1 MTSCPNCGHD
11 LSGSAASF
19 CGSCG
24 QPVPGAGR
32 DTVTAARPTPPYDP
46 GSPYAAPG
54 TQDPYAPAPAQDPY
68 APPPAQ
74 DPYGTTAPYGASS
87 PYGTPVPYQ
96 SPPSY
101 EPLPRPETFPASAE
115 PLPPPPGGPPRRP
128 RRAARQKSRPARN
141 ILIIALV
148 AIVVLGGAGA
158 YVLMHHKASGV
169 TTASQTQGSASA
181 PAPRN
186 SPSPQ
191 SSSSSPQAPPSSEKD
206 QVTQFGSAVRGS
218 AKARALVTTAV
229 PQVASCAATPAAGIT
244 QLHQAI
250 SERQHI
256 TATLSGL
263 PVSQLP
269 NGRAMR
275 ADLRK
280 VLQLSV
286 TADHDFISWM
296 QDPATVQSCP
306 GSTATDAHY
315 AAGVQASQQAVQA
328 KEQFLALW
336 NPLAKRFGQPTYTT
350 LDI

>member
-1 MTSCPNCGHD
+1 
-11 LSGSAASF
+11 
-19 CGSCG
+19 
-24 QPVPGAGR
+24 
-32 DTVTAARPTPPYDP
+32 
-46 GSPYAAPG
+46 
-54 TQDPYAPAPAQDPY
+54 
-68 APPPAQ
+68 
-74 DPYGTTAPYGASS
+74 
-87 PYGTPVPYQ
+87 
-96 SPPSY
+96 
-101 EPLPRPETFPASAE
+101 
-115 PLPPPPGGPPRRP
+115 
-128 RRAARQKSRPARN
+128 
-141 ILIIALV
+141 V

-169 TTASQTQGSASA
+169 ATASQTQGSASA
-181 PAPRN
+181 PAPQD

-191 SSSSSPQAPPSSEKD
+191 SSSSSSSSQQAAPSSEKD

-229 PQVASCAATPAAGIT
+229 PQVASCATTPAAGIA
-244 QLHQAI
+244 QLQQAI
-250 SERQHI
+250 TERQHI

-263 PVSQLP
+263 PVSQIP
-269 NGRAMR
+269 NGQAMR
-275 ADLRK
+275 ADLGK

-306 GSTATDAHY
+306 GSTTTDAHY
-315 AAGVQASQQAVQA
+315 AAGVQASQQAAHA